1 MEPQEF
7 PPNSKKQAL
16 KAGADAAQDK
26 KIERV
31 TSADATLRKKP
42 LGRKFMDTFMGA
54 DLKSVM
60 QYVISDVLAPAAKDM
75 IVEAGSQGLERM
87 IFGDTNPRRR
97 SAGGI
102 TPTGH
107 INYNRMGKSSR
118 GTSGPVQSRV
128 RTRHAFDEVV
138 LQSRAEGQEVL
149 SRMYDILSKYES
161 VTVADL
167 YELVGLRGDHTDLKW
182 GWTDLHGASVD
193 RLRSGGFL
201 LDLPQPESLS

>member
-1 MEPQEF
+1 MEEF
-7 PPNSKKQAL
+7 PPNSRKQSV
-16 KAGADAAQDK
+16 KTGDVSTEDK

-31 TSADATLRKKP
+31 TSETATLRKKP

-60 QYVISDVLAPAAKDM
+60 HYVLSDVLAPAAKDM

-87 IFGDTNPRRR
+87 IFGETSSRRR

-107 INYNRMGKSSR
+107 INYNRMGRPSR
-118 GTSGPVQSRV
+118 GPSSSPQTRV

-149 SRMYDILSKYES
+149 SRMYDILSRYES
-161 VTVADL
+161 VTVSDL

-201 LDLPQPESLS
+201 LDLPTPEPLT

>member
-1 MEPQEF
+1 MEEF
-7 PPNSKKQAL
+7 PPNSKKKAL
-16 KAGADAAQDK
+16 ETGAAAAEDR
-26 KIERV
+26 KIEQV
-31 TSADATLRKKP
+31 TKSEATLRKKP
-42 LGRKFMDTFMGA
+42 LGRKFMDTFFGS

-60 QYVISDVLAPAAKDM
+60 HYVLSDVLAPAAKDM

-87 IFGDTNPRRR
+87 IFGDTSPRRR
-97 SAGGI
+97 SVGGV

-107 INYNRMGKSSR
+107 INYNRMGR
-118 GTSGPVQSRV
+118 QGTRAQSGPPQGRV

-149 SRMYDILSKYES
+149 SRMYDILSRYES
-161 VTVADL
+161 VTVSDL

-201 LDLPQPESLS
+201 LDLPQPEALS

>member
-1 MEPQEF
+1 MEEF
-7 PPNSKKQAL
+7 PPNSKKKAL
-16 KAGADAAQDK
+16 ESGAAAAEDR
-26 KIERV
+26 KIEQV
-31 TSADATLRKKP
+31 TKSEATLRKKP
-42 LGRKFMDTFMGA
+42 LGRKFVDTFFGS

-60 QYVISDVLAPAAKDM
+60 HYVLSDVLAPAAKDM

-87 IFGDTNPRRR
+87 IFGDTSPRRR
-97 SAGGI
+97 SVGGV

-107 INYNRMGKSSR
+107 INYNRMGRQAPR
-118 GTSGPVQSRV
+118 GSSGPPQGRV

-149 SRMYDILSKYES
+149 SRMYDILSRYES
-161 VTVADL
+161 VTVSDL

-193 RLRSGGFL
+193 RLRNGGFL
-201 LDLPQPESLS
+201 LDLPQPEALS

>member
-1 MEPQEF
+1 MEEF

-16 KAGADAAQDK
+16 ASGAAAAEDK

-42 LGRKFMDTFMGA
+42 LGRKFMDTFFGT
-54 DLKSVM
+54 DLKSVA
-60 QYVISDVLAPAAKDM
+60 QYVLADVLAPAAKDM

-97 SAGGI
+97 SVGGV

-107 INYNRMGKSSR
+107 INYNRMGRQSR
-118 GTSGPVQSRV
+118 GPNPGPQVRGRSRP
-128 RTRHAFDEVV
+128 AFDEVV

-149 SRMYDILSKYES
+149 SRMYDILSRYES
-161 VTVADL
+161 VTVSDL
-167 YELVGLRGDHTDLKW
+167 YELVGIRGDHTDLKW

-193 RLRSGGFL
+193 RLRNGGFL
-201 LDLPQPESLS
+201 LDLPQPEALS

>member
-1 MEPQEF
+1 MEEF
-7 PPNSKKQAL
+7 PPNSMKQAL
-16 KAGADAAQDK
+16 KTGQTASEDK

-42 LGRKFMDTFMGA
+42 LGRKFMDTFFGA
-54 DLKSVM
+54 DLKSVI
-60 QYVISDVLAPAAKDM
+60 QYVLSDVLAPAAKDM

-97 SAGGI
+97 SVGGV

-107 INYNRMGKSSR
+107 INYNRMGRQNRGPSPGPQVRGRSR
-118 GTSGPVQSRV
+118 P
-128 RTRHAFDEVV
+128 AFDEVV

-149 SRMYDILSKYES
+149 SRMYDILSRYES
-161 VTVADL
+161 VTVSDL
-167 YELVGLRGDHTDLKW
+167 YELVGIRGDHTDLKW

-193 RLRSGGFL
+193 RLRNGGFL
-201 LDLPQPESLS
+201 LDLPQPEALS